1 MLISNSVLKA
11 AIGQAQKS
19 NFHHRHGCVIFKN
32 NKIVSVGYNEM
43 RYCKKL
49 DKRYRK
55 WINSLHA
62 EQKTILFTQKNLKR
76 CSILVVRINKEDKLI
91 YSKPCKLCQ
100 CLISDSGIGKIY
112 YADKDGE
119 IKLLEAN

>member
-1 MLISNSVLKA
+1 
-11 AIGQAQKS
+11 
-19 NFHHRHGCVIFKN
+19 
-32 NKIVSVGYNEM
+32 M

-91 YSKPCKLCQ
+91 YSKPCKLCW
-100 CLISDSGIGKIY
+100 CLIIDSGISKIY
-112 YADKDGE
+112 YSDKDGE